1 MEKIMVKIV
10 RMVVQQ
16 NLFIAEISLNRIL
29 LSIDDSIRK
38 ILKKLKK
45 SYNRIHE
52 GTGQKETQIY

>member
-38 ILKKLKK
+38 I
-45 SYNRIHE
+45 S
-52 GTGQKETQIY
+52 

>member
-1 MEKIMVKIV
+1 VE
-10 RMVVQQ
+10 QD
-16 NLFIAEISLNRIL
+16 LFIAEISLNRIL

-52 GTGQKETQIY
+52 GIG